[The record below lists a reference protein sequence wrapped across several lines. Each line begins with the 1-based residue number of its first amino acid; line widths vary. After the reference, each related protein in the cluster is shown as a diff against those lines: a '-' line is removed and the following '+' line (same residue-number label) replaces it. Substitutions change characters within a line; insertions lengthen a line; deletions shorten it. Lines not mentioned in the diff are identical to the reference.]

1 MTMTEQ
7 HELAIGSA
15 YQEQADPSYFEA
27 RQLGQIEIFEF
38 YQPEGTVAKPALDLF
53 LLQVILSPG
62 MNWSIRLG
70 EGVHLLDM
78 PFPGEMSLSIPG
90 LTMTC
95 RLDGGAHGIGL
106 ELDGPWFRELA
117 RRLDPDFPGDFGS
130 LHTMFW
136 RDNTLRDH
144 VLKLWRAA
152 KGDALAPD
160 VDPEEA
166 GLALARMLL
175 DRSKSGPDRREFDYA
190 LAPHV
195 RRKVFSYIEENL
207 DGDCSITALAEIAG
221 LSPYHFARAF
231 RTDTGDTPHR
241 YVVRR
246 RLVRAR
252 DMVLYSSRGLA
263 EIARAAGYSSQS
275 RLTEAFVRNF
285 GSTPGKTRRAW
296 RDRN

>member
-1 MTMTEQ
+1 VIAPE
-7 HELAIGSA
+7 EAGSA
-15 YQEQADPSYFEA
+15 MGGAYREQADPSYYEA
-27 RQLGQIEIFEF
+27 RQLGHMEIFEF
-38 YQPEGTVAKPALDLF
+38 YQPEGQVVKPALDLF

-70 EGVHLLDM
+70 EGEHLLDM

-90 LTMTC
+90 LMITC
-95 RLDGGAHGIGL
+95 MLDGGAHGIGL
-106 ELDGPWFRELA
+106 ELDGPWFRDVA
-117 RRLDPDFPGDFGS
+117 RRLDPDFPGHFGS
-130 LHTMFW
+130 LHAMFW
-136 RDNTLRDH
+136 RDNGLRDF

-152 KGDALAPD
+152 KGDAWAPP
-160 VDPEEA
+160 VDAEEA
-166 GLALARMLL
+166 GAALARLLL
-175 DRSKSGPDRREFDYA
+175 DRAAIAPDRREVDYA

-195 RRKVFSYIEENL
+195 RRKVFGYIEDNL
-207 DGDCSITALAEIAG
+207 DGDCSILALADVAG

-252 DMVLYSSRGLA
+252 DMVLYSSLGLA
-263 EIARAAGYSSQS
+263 EIARATGYSSQS

-285 GSTPGKTRRAW
+285 GTTPGQTRRAW
-296 RDRN
+296 RERS